1 MTFITLTS
9 KHVGRRIIQAFGKS
23 WFVSDF
29 IGQILPQD
37 VGKRV
42 YDKGHYLAVE
52 NNEQMK
58 NRIGK

>member
-9 KHVGRRIIQAFGKS
+9 KHVGRRTIKAFGRS

-52 NNEQMK
+52 NDKQLQK
-58 NRIGK
+58 TLGK

>member
-1 MTFITLTS
+1 MNFITLTS
-9 KHVGRRIIQAFGKS
+9 GHIGKRIINAFGKS

-42 YDKGHYLAVE
+42 YDKGHYLTVE
-52 NNEQMK
+52 NDKQLQK
-58 NRIGK
+58 RLGK

>member
-9 KHVGRRIIQAFGKS
+9 KHVGRRIINAFGKS

-37 VGKRV
+37 VGRRV
-42 YDKGHYLAVE
+42 FDKGDYLAAE
-52 NNEQMK
+52 DNKHMK
-58 NRIGK
+58 ERLGK

>member
-1 MTFITLTS
+1 MNFITLTS
-9 KHVGRRIIQAFGKS
+9 GHIGKRTIKAFGKS

-29 IGQILPQD
+29 IGQILSQD

-52 NNEQMK
+52 NDK
-58 NRIGK
+58 HTKKIG